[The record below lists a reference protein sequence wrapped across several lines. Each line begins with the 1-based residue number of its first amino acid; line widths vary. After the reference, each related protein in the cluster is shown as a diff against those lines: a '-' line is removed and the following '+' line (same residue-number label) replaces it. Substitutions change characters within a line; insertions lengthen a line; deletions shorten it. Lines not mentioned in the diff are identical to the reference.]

1 MTKEEQWKREAEI
14 KLDELDDRGFDF
26 DNWSISDAYER
37 GYCDCAESKEKQI
50 ADLEKEN
57 AELKRNYDKRGNIII
72 SLENQLRMYIHSD
85 KTDQVTKAKE
95 LLQKC
100 LNTYL
105 RNPELRDE
113 VEGFLKELEK

>member
-14 KLDELDDRGFDF
+14 NLDELDDRGFDF

-37 GYCDCAESKEKQI
+37 GYCDCAESKEKRI
-50 ADLEKEN
+50 VDLEKEN
-57 AELKRNYDKRGNIII
+57 SELKRNYDKRGTIII
-72 SLENQLRMYIHSD
+72 SLENQLRIYIHSN
-85 KTDQVTKAKE
+85 KTDQVTKAKD

-105 RNPELRDE
+105 RDPGLRDE
-113 VEGFLKELEK
+113 VGKFLKELEK